1 MKVTDAEPRA
11 AARPGLLT
19 ALFAA
24 PGILFVLLTA
34 TVVVGPL
41 VGFDPIWRS
50 EALTL
55 PEAAGLRDDGEV
67 QRLLRDG
74 ADVNAAGS
82 IRPDF
87 VKSYAITMTPLE
99 AAVGI
104 RRADM
109 VTLLLDRGAT
119 LDQSNWPRLVCFAR
133 QERAADV
140 EAVLIARGPAGAT
153 QASCDGIKTPW

>member
-1 MKVTDAEPRA
+1 MRVTEAAPPQAAPR
-11 AARPGLLT
+11 LLT

-24 PGILFVLLTA
+24 PGVIFVLLTA
-34 TVVVGPL
+34 TLVIGPL

-55 PEAAGLRDDGEV
+55 PEAAGLRDNGEV
-67 QRLLRDG
+67 LRLLRDG
-74 ADVNAAGS
+74 ADINAAGP

-87 VKSYAITMTPLE
+87 IKSYEITMTPLE

-109 VTLLLDRGAT
+109 VKLLLDRGAVM
-119 LDQSNWPRLVCFAR
+119 DQQSWPGLVCFAR
-133 QERAADV
+133 QERATDV
-140 EAVLIARGPAGAT
+140 EALLVERAPAGASL
-153 QASCDGIKTPW
+153 ASCDGIKTPW

>member
-1 MKVTDAEPRA
+1 MKVTDGATVGPPR
-11 AARPGLLT
+11 RLLT

-24 PGILFVLLTA
+24 PGILFLMVTA
-34 TVVVGPL
+34 TLVLGPL
-41 VGFDPIWRS
+41 VGFDPVWRS
-50 EALTL
+50 EPLTL

-67 QRLLRDG
+67 LRLLRNG
-74 ADVNAAGS
+74 ADVNAAGP
-82 IRPDF
+82 IRADF
-87 VKSYAITMTPLE
+87 VKSYEITMTPLE

-119 LDQSNWPRLVCFAR
+119 LEQPMWSRLVCFAR

-140 EAVLIARGPAGAT
+140 EAILVARGPAGASVAT
-153 QASCDGIKTPW
+153 CDGIETPW